1 MLCGFVQRAF
11 SIPERPVADLKFLK
25 KCIRISSEIS
35 DYLRPMEIP
44 LHSAHTGFFLI
55 LSMFP
60 ALLLLLGLLRY
71 TSIDAQA
78 LLALMEGMLPQ
89 SLLPI
94 ADNLV
99 TTSYRHSSGTVVSI
113 SVLATLWSAS
123 RGMYGL
129 LGGLKAVYGVE
140 NRRGYFR
147 NRGISMVYTFVFLL
161 AIVATLM
168 LHMFSNAVVDYL
180 QMATIPSLMTLMD
193 IIDLRYVLLLLLQST
208 LFAVLYALLPGHRNR
223 FVKCLPGAVVA
234 SLGWMIYSKL
244 FSIYVTYFTTY
255 TNIFGSI
262 YALAL
267 AMLWL
272 YFCISILFY
281 GAALNRWL
289 QEKTP
294 DFFRK

>member
-1 MLCGFVQRAF
+1 MLRSVVQRAF
-11 SIPERPVADLKFLK
+11 SILERPVANLNFIK
-25 KCIRISSEIS
+25 KCIRIGNEVS
-35 DYLRPMEIP
+35 DYLRPMDIP

-71 TSIDAQA
+71 TSIGAQE
-78 LLALMEGMLPQ
+78 LLNMLEGFLPQ

-94 ADNLV
+94 AENLIDA
-99 TTSYRHSSGTVVSI
+99 SYRHSSGTIVSV

-129 LGGLKAVYGVE
+129 FGGLKAVYGVGYQ
-140 NRRGYFR
+140 RGYLR
-147 NRGISMVYTFVFLL
+147 NRGLSMVYTFVFLL
-161 AIVATLM
+161 VIVATLV
-168 LHMFSNAVVDYL
+168 LHVFSNAVVDYL
-180 QMATIPSLMTLMD
+180 QMATIPALMTAMS
-193 IIDLRYVLLLLLQST
+193 IIDLRYVLLVILQT
-208 LFAVLYALLPGHRNR
+208 VLFAVLYALLPGHRNR
-223 FVKCLPGAVVA
+223 FFRCIPGAAVA
-234 SLGWMIYSKL
+234 SIGWLIYSKL

-289 QEKTP
+289 QERTP